1 MQKRLHSEHLNLVCK
16 SLATY
21 QRFEMDNILDWK
33 VKNSTG
39 FQKQENERK
48 LKVQNFEK
56 GLLDELKL
64 VLDQSILTSKETEK
78 NLVDGIDDVLAN
90 EFSEQL
96 TGKTTQQQIR
106 ELKNE
111 LREVIEE
118 NEDLE
123 EQVASQSAL
132 IEELTARCLKA
143 DKPWWKW

>member
-1 MQKRLHSEHLNLVCK
+1 MQKRLHNEHIKLVCK

-33 VKNSTG
+33 IKNSTG

-48 LKVQNFEK
+48 LAIQNFEK

-106 ELKNE
+106 ELKDE
-111 LREVIEE
+111 LDYTEE
-118 NEDLE
+118 QVEELE
-123 EQVASQSAL
+123 EQVERQNRIIEKL
-132 IEELTARCLKA
+132 IAEKN
-143 DKPWWKW
+143 KPWRKR

>member
-48 LKVQNFEK
+48 LEIQNFEK

-111 LREVIEE
+111 LIEVIEE
-118 NEDLE
+118 NEELE
-123 EQVASQSAL
+123 EQIENQRMIIEAL
-132 IEELTARCLKA
+132 KVEA
-143 DKPWWKW
+143 DKRWWKW

>member
-1 MQKRLHSEHLNLVCK
+1 K

-48 LKVQNFEK
+48 LEIQNFEK

-111 LREVIEE
+111 LIEVIEE
-118 NEDLE
+118 NEELE
-123 EQVASQSAL
+123 EQIENQRMIIEAL
-132 IEELTARCLKA
+132 KVEA
-143 DKPWWKW
+143 DKRWWKW

>member
-1 MQKRLHSEHLNLVCK
+1 
-16 SLATY
+16 
-21 QRFEMDNILDWK
+21 MDNILDWK

-56 GLLDELKL
+56 GLLDELKQ
-64 VLDQSILTSKETEK
+64 VLDQSILTSKSTEK

-111 LREVIEE
+111 LIEVIED
-118 NEDLE
+118 NEVLE
-123 EQVASQSAL
+123 ETIENQRVL
-132 IEELTARCLKA
+132 IEALKVEA
-143 DKPWWKW
+143 DKRWWKW

>member
-56 GLLDELKL
+56 GLLDELKQ
-64 VLDQSILTSKETEK
+64 VLDQSILTSKSTEK

-111 LREVIEE
+111 LIEVIED
-118 NEDLE
+118 NEVLE
-123 EQVASQSAL
+123 ETIENQRVL
-132 IEELTARCLKA
+132 IEALKVEA
-143 DKPWWKW
+143 DKRWWKW